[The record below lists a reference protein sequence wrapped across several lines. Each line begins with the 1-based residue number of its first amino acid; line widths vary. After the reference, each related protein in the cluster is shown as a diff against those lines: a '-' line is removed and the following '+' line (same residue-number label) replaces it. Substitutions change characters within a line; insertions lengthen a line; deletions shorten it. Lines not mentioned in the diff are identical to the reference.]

1 MTEPIT
7 CPKCKKLNINP
18 TGAPDE
24 ACPHCGVIY
33 AKVLAHHTN
42 QSRPATPP
50 SVSAP
55 PTARR
60 AQRRDTGT
68 DFVEQLRGQSA
79 YPTFRAVVTISTII
93 GYVFG
98 VVTLIGG
105 LIVAWRAE
113 SYGLFFGTLVVGI
126 GSLVMTRV
134 FKEVAMMFAD
144 MSDATIRTARR
155 AEGYD
160 E

>member
-1 MTEPIT
+1 MVEPIT
-7 CPKCKKLNINP
+7 CPKCRKLNSHP

-33 AKVLAHHTN
+33 AKVLAHQAN
-42 QSRPATPP
+42 LARPPAPP
-50 SVSAP
+50 PASAP
-55 PTARR
+55 PAPRR
-60 AQRRDTGT
+60 APRRETDT
-68 DFVEQLRGQSA
+68 DFVEQLRDQSV
-79 YPTFRAVVTISTII
+79 YPTFRAVVNISTII

-98 VVTLIGG
+98 VATLIGG

-155 AEGYD
+155 AEGGGG
-160 E
+160 